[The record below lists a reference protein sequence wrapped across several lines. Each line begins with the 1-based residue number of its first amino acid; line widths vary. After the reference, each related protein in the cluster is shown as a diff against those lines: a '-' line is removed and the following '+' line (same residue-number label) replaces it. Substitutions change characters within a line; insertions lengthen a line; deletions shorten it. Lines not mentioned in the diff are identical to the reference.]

1 MASFQAAGAP
11 KCHGSEAQGVAFL
24 RRPAGSATPW
34 SPALAA
40 RDAAML
46 DAMGETQRLPID
58 HPDFFDLPPPPGRSR
73 ESSIVLDAEG
83 RFWDHGELVTHRG
96 MQDAFATWIRRHPR
110 DGRFVLCN
118 GYDWT
123 YFRVEDVPFFVR
135 GLGGSLNAPTL
146 VLTDQTEE
154 PFDPARLWVGPREA
168 LYCRVKGGDY
178 VARFTPSAQ
187 AALEPYV
194 AEGNGGVAVF
204 RLAGRDYLVTH
215 ANERVPTAD

>member
-1 MASFQAAGAP
+1 
-11 KCHGSEAQGVAFL
+11 
-24 RRPAGSATPW
+24 
-34 SPALAA
+34 
-40 RDAAML
+40 ML
-46 DAMGETQRLPID
+46 ERMGETRPLPID

-135 GLGGSLNAPTL
+135 GLGGSASAPTL
-146 VLTDQTEE
+146 VLSDQTEE
-154 PFDPARLWVGPREA
+154 PFDPEGLWVGPREA
-168 LYCRVKGGDY
+168 LYCRVKGGAY
-178 VARFTPSAQ
+178 EARFMPTAQ
-187 AALEPYV
+187 AALGPYV
-194 AEGNGGVAVF
+194 AEGEGGAPLF
-204 RLAGRDYLVTH
+204 RLAGRDYPISLGP
-215 ANERVPTAD
+215 ERPPAPERPPSPG